1 MKILLLG
8 EYSNLHN
15 SLKQALIN
23 MGHEV
28 LLVGNADGFKKYQT
42 DILIKSHLED
52 YLLFKLI
59 ARLFVRIF
67 KINIFEIEIYLRAK
81 KIVNKLQGFD
91 FVQLINENSFKTSP
105 LLEIKL
111 LKQIFKNNKKVFLL
125 SCGVDSVSVKHA
137 ISKKLKYSIL
147 TPLFENASLE
157 KKYKPILKYKRKNYL
172 ALGEFVQKHVNG
184 IISSDLDYHIP
195 YLNKKKYLGMI
206 PNPIN
211 IQKIKYYGIN
221 KSKKI
226 SILHAIN
233 SSNKIK
239 KGNKFFEEA
248 LEIIDKKF
256 KSKISIVTTYDL
268 PYKEHLENLKKCDI
282 LLDMVYAYDQGY
294 NALEAMAMGKIVF
307 SGAEEEWLKLYNIK
321 EDTTVINALPN
332 TMKVVEKLI
341 WLIENPKILKSIS
354 VNARKFIEKNHDF
367 EKIST
372 KYIKIWEN

>member
-28 LLVGNADGFKKYQT
+28 LLVGNADGFKKYET
-42 DILIKSHLED
+42 DILIKSHLKD
-52 YLLFKLI
+52 YLLFKVI

-81 KIVNKLQGFD
+81 KIVNKLKGFD
-91 FVQLINENSFKTSP
+91 VVQLINENSFKTSP
-105 LLEIKL
+105 FLEIKL
-111 LKQIFKNNKKVFLL
+111 LKQIFKNNNKVFLL

-137 ISKKLKYSIL
+137 MSKKLKYSIL
-147 TPLFENASLE
+147 TPLFENASLK
-157 KKYKPILKYKRKNYL
+157 KKYKPILKYERENYL
-172 ALGEFVQKHVNG
+172 ALGKFVQEHVNG

-195 YLNKKKYLGMI
+195 YFNKKKYLGMI

-233 SSNKIK
+233 SRNKIK

-256 KSKISIVTTYDL
+256 KNKINIITTYDL
-268 PYKEHLENLKKCDI
+268 TYKEHLENLKKCDI

-307 SGAEEEWLKLYNIK
+307 TGAEEEWLKLYNIK
-321 EDTTVINALPN
+321 EDTAVINAVPN
-332 TMKVVEKLI
+332 TIRIIEKLV
-341 WLIENPKILKSIS
+341 WLIENPKMLKSIS
-354 VNARKFIEKNHDF
+354 INARKFIEKNHDF
-367 EKIST
+367 EKIAI
-372 KYIKIWEN
+372 KYIKTWEN

>member
-28 LLVGNADGFKKYQT
+28 LLVGNGDGFKKYET
-42 DILIKSHLED
+42 DVLIKSHLSE
-52 YLLFKLI
+52 YWLFNVI
-59 ARLFVRIF
+59 ARLFMRIF
-67 KINIFEIEIYLRAK
+67 KINIFEIEIYIRSK

-91 FVQLINENSFKTSP
+91 VVQLINENSFRTSP

-111 LKQIFKNNKKVFLL
+111 LKQIFKNNNNVFLL

-137 ISKKLKYSIL
+137 TSKKLKYSIL
-147 TPLFENASLE
+147 TPLYEDASLE
-157 KKYKPILKYKRKNYL
+157 KKFEQILKYDKENFL
-172 ALGEFVQKHVNG
+172 ALGKFVQENVNG

-211 IQKIKYYGIN
+211 TQKIKYYGIN

-233 SSNKIK
+233 SNNKIK
-239 KGNKFFEEA
+239 KGNRFFEEA
-248 LEIIDKKF
+248 LQIIEKKF
-256 KSKISIVTTYDL
+256 KGKINVITTYDL

-307 SGAEEEWLKLYNIK
+307 TGAEDEWLKLYNIK
-321 EDTTVINALPN
+321 EDTVVINAEPN
-332 TMKVVEKLI
+332 TIRVVEKLV
-341 WLIENPKILKSIS
+341 WLIENPKMLKSIS
-354 VNARKFIEKNHDF
+354 INARKFIEKNHDF
-367 EKIST
+367 KKITT
-372 KYIKIWEN
+372 KYIKTWEE

>member
-28 LLVGNADGFKKYQT
+28 LLVCNADGFKKYET

-91 FVQLINENSFKTSP
+91 VVQLINENSFKTSP

-111 LKQIFKNNKKVFLL
+111 LKKIFKNNNKVFLL
-125 SCGVDSVSVKHA
+125 SCGVDSVSVKYA
-137 ISKKLKYSIL
+137 MSKKLKYSIL
-147 TPLFENASLE
+147 TPLFENARLK
-157 KKYKPILKYKRKNYL
+157 KKYKPILKYERENYL
-172 ALGEFVQKHVNG
+172 ALGKFVQEHVNG

-248 LEIIDKKF
+248 LEIIGKKF
-256 KSKISIVTTYDL
+256 KSKISIITTYDL
-268 PYKEHLENLKKCDI
+268 PYKEHIENLKKCDI

-307 SGAEEEWLKLYNIK
+307 TGAEEEWLKLYNIK
-321 EDTTVINALPN
+321 EDTAVINAVPN
-332 TMKVVEKLI
+332 TIRIIEKLV
-341 WLIENPKILKSIS
+341 WLIENPKMLKSIS
-354 VNARKFIEKNHDF
+354 ANARKFIEKNHDF
-367 EKIST
+367 EKIAI
-372 KYIKIWEN
+372 KYIKTWEN

>member
-28 LLVGNADGFKKYQT
+28 LLVGNADGFKKYET

-91 FVQLINENSFKTSP
+91 VVQLINENSFKTSP

-111 LKQIFKNNKKVFLL
+111 LKQIFKNNNKVFLL
-125 SCGVDSVSVKHA
+125 SCGVDSVSVKYA
-137 ISKKLKYSIL
+137 MSKKLKYSIL
-147 TPLFENASLE
+147 TPLFENASLK
-157 KKYKPILKYKRKNYL
+157 KKYKPILKYERENYL
-172 ALGEFVQKHVNG
+172 ALGKFVQENVNG

-195 YLNKKKYLGMI
+195 YFNKKKYLGMI

-233 SSNKIK
+233 SRNKIK

-256 KSKISIVTTYDL
+256 KSKINIITTYDL
-268 PYKEHLENLKKCDI
+268 TYKEHLENLKKCDI

-307 SGAEEEWLKLYNIK
+307 TGAEEEWLKLYNIK
-321 EDTTVINALPN
+321 EDTAVINAVPN
-332 TMKVVEKLI
+332 TIRIIEKLV
-341 WLIENPKILKSIS
+341 WLIENPKMLKSIS
-354 VNARKFIEKNHDF
+354 ANARKFIEKNHDF
-367 EKIST
+367 EKIAA
-372 KYIKIWEN
+372 KYIKTWEN

>member
-15 SLKQALIN
+15 SLKQALLN

-28 LLVGNADGFKKYQT
+28 LLVGNGDGFKKYET
-42 DILIKSHLED
+42 DILIKSHLAD
-52 YLLFKLI
+52 YSLFNLI
-59 ARLFVRIF
+59 ARLFMRIF
-67 KINIFEIEIYLRAK
+67 KINIFDIEIYIRAK
-81 KIVNKLQGFD
+81 KILSKLRGFD
-91 FVQLINENSFKTSP
+91 VVQLINENSFKTSP
-105 LLEIKL
+105 FLEIKL
-111 LKQIFKNNKKVFLL
+111 LKQIFKNNNNVFLL

-137 ISKKLKYSIL
+137 MSKKLKYSIL
-147 TPLFENASLE
+147 TPLFEDASLK
-157 KKYKPILKYKRKNYL
+157 KKYKPILKYDKENYI
-172 ALGEFVQKHVNG
+172 ALGKFVQKNING

-211 IQKIKYYGIN
+211 TQKIKYYGIN

-239 KGNKFFEEA
+239 KGNRFFEEA
-248 LEIIDKKF
+248 LKIIDEKF
-256 KSKISIVTTYDL
+256 KDKISIITTYDL
-268 PYKEHLENLKKCDI
+268 PYLEHLENLKKCDI

-307 SGAEEEWLKLYNIK
+307 TGAEEEWLKLYNIK
-321 EDTTVINALPN
+321 EDTVVINAVPN
-332 TMKVVEKLI
+332 SMRIVEKLV
-341 WLIENPKILKSIS
+341 WLIENPSTLKSIS
-354 VNARKFIEKNHDF
+354 INARKFIDKNHDF
-367 EKIST
+367 EKIAT
-372 KYIKIWEN
+372 KYIKTWED

>member
-15 SLKQALIN
+15 SLKQALLN

-28 LLVGNADGFKKYQT
+28 LLVGNGDGFKKYET
-42 DILIKSHLED
+42 DILIKSHLAD
-52 YLLFKLI
+52 YLLFNLI
-59 ARLFVRIF
+59 ARLFIRIF
-67 KINIFEIEIYLRAK
+67 KINMFEIEIYIRAK

-91 FVQLINENSFKTSP
+91 VVQLINENSFKTSP

-111 LKQIFKNNKKVFLL
+111 LNQIFQNNNNIFLL

-147 TPLFENASLE
+147 TPLFEDPSLE
-157 KKYKPILKYKRKNYL
+157 KKYEPILKYDRKNYL
-172 ALGEFVQKHVNG
+172 ALGRFIQENIKG

-195 YLNKKKYLGMI
+195 YLSKKKYLGMI

-211 IQKIKYYGIN
+211 TQKIKYYGIN

-226 SILHAIN
+226 SILHAVN

-248 LEIIDKKF
+248 LEIIGKKF
-256 KSKISIVTTYDL
+256 KGKISIITTYDL
-268 PYKEHLENLKKCDI
+268 PYKEHLENLKNCDI

-307 SGAEEEWLKLYNIK
+307 TGAEKEWLKLYNIK
-321 EDTTVINALPN
+321 EDTVVINAVPN
-332 TMKVVEKLI
+332 SMRIVEKLV
-341 WLIENPKILKSIS
+341 WLIENPKTLKNIS
-354 VNARKFIEKNHDF
+354 VNAREFIEKNHDF
-367 EKIST
+367 EKIAT
-372 KYIKIWEN
+372 KYIKTWED

>member
-15 SLKQALIN
+15 SLKQALLN

-28 LLVGNADGFKKYQT
+28 LLVGNGDGFKKYET
-42 DILIKSHLED
+42 DILIKSHLAD

-59 ARLFVRIF
+59 AKLFVRIF
-67 KINIFEIEIYLRAK
+67 KINMFEIEIYIRAK
-81 KIVNKLQGFD
+81 KIVNKLRGFD
-91 FVQLINENSFKTSP
+91 VVQLINENSFKTSP
-105 LLEIKL
+105 LFEIKL
-111 LKQIFKNNKKVFLL
+111 LKQIFQNNNKVFLL

-137 ISKKLKYSIL
+137 MSKKLKYSIL

-157 KKYKPILKYKRKNYL
+157 KKYEPILKYEKENYL
-172 ALGEFVQKHVNG
+172 ALAKFVQKYVNG

-195 YLNKKKYLGMI
+195 YLSKKKYLGMI

-211 IQKIKYYGIN
+211 TQKIKYYGIN

-226 SILHAIN
+226 LILHAVN

-239 KGNKFFEEA
+239 KGNRFFEEA
-248 LEIIDKKF
+248 LKIIDEKF
-256 KSKISIVTTYDL
+256 KDKISIITTYDL
-268 PYKEHLENLKKCDI
+268 PYKEHLENLKNCDI

-307 SGAEEEWLKLYNIK
+307 TGAEEEWLKLYNIK
-321 EDTTVINALPN
+321 EDTVVINAVPN
-332 TMKVVEKLI
+332 SMRIVEKLV
-341 WLIENPKILKSIS
+341 WLIENPKMLKSIS
-354 VNARKFIEKNHDF
+354 VNAREFIEKNHDF
-367 EKIST
+367 EKIAK
-372 KYIKIWEN
+372 KYIKTWEN

>member
-28 LLVGNADGFKKYQT
+28 LLVGNADGFKKYET

-52 YLLFKLI
+52 FLLFKLI

-67 KINIFEIEIYLRAK
+67 KIKIFEIEIYLRAK

-91 FVQLINENSFKTSP
+91 VVQLINENSFKTSP

-111 LKQIFKNNKKVFLL
+111 LKQIFKNNNKVFLL
-125 SCGVDSVSVKHA
+125 SCGVDSVSVKYA
-137 ISKKLKYSIL
+137 MSKKLKYSIL
-147 TPLFENASLE
+147 TPLFENARLK
-157 KKYKPILKYKRKNYL
+157 KKYKPILKYERENYL
-172 ALGEFVQKHVNG
+172 ALGKFVQEHVNG

-195 YLNKKKYLGMI
+195 YFNKKKYLGMI

-221 KSKKI
+221 KSKKL

-233 SSNKIK
+233 SRNKIK

-256 KSKISIVTTYDL
+256 KSKINIITTYDL
-268 PYKEHLENLKKCDI
+268 TYKEHLENLKKCDI

-307 SGAEEEWLKLYNIK
+307 TGAEEEWLKLYNIK
-321 EDTTVINALPN
+321 EDTAVINAVPN
-332 TMKVVEKLI
+332 TIRIIEKLV
-341 WLIENPKILKSIS
+341 WLIENPKMLKSIS
-354 VNARKFIEKNHDF
+354 ANARKFIEKNHDF
-367 EKIST
+367 EKIAA
-372 KYIKIWEN
+372 KYIKTWEN

>member
-15 SLKQALIN
+15 SIKQALLN

-28 LLVGNADGFKKYQT
+28 LLVGNGDGFKKYET
-42 DILIKSHLED
+42 DILIKSHLAD
-52 YLLFKLI
+52 YSLFNLI
-59 ARLFVRIF
+59 ARIFMKIF
-67 KINIFEIEIYLRAK
+67 KINMFDIEIYFRAK
-81 KIVNKLQGFD
+81 KILRKLRGFD
-91 FVQLINENSFKTSP
+91 VVQLINENSFKTSP

-111 LKQIFKNNKKVFLL
+111 LKQIFQNNNNIFLL

-137 ISKKLKYSIL
+137 MSKKLKYSIL
-147 TPLFENASLE
+147 TPLFEDASLK
-157 KKYKPILKYKRKNYL
+157 KKYEPILKYDKENYL
-172 ALGEFVQKHVNG
+172 ALGKFVQKNIKG

-211 IQKIKYYGIN
+211 TQKIKYYGIN

-239 KGNKFFEEA
+239 KGNRFFEEA
-248 LEIIDKKF
+248 LKIIDEKF
-256 KSKISIVTTYDL
+256 KDKISIITTYDL
-268 PYKEHLENLKKCDI
+268 PYIEHLENLKKCDI

-307 SGAEEEWLKLYNIK
+307 TGAEEEWLKLYNIK
-321 EDTTVINALPN
+321 EDTVVINAVPN
-332 TMKVVEKLI
+332 SIRIVEKLV
-341 WLIENPKILKSIS
+341 WLIENPKMLKNIS

-367 EKIST
+367 EKIAT
-372 KYIKIWEN
+372 KYIKTWED

>member
-28 LLVGNADGFKKYQT
+28 LLVGNADGFKKYET
-42 DILIKSHLED
+42 DILIKSHLKD

-59 ARLFVRIF
+59 ARIFVRIF

-91 FVQLINENSFKTSP
+91 VVQLINENSFKTSP

-111 LKQIFKNNKKVFLL
+111 LKQIFNNNNKVFLL

-137 ISKKLKYSIL
+137 MSKKLKYSIL
-147 TPLFENASLE
+147 TPLFENASLK
-157 KKYKPILKYKRKNYL
+157 KKYKPILKYERENYL
-172 ALGEFVQKHVNG
+172 ALGKFVQEHVNG

-195 YLNKKKYLGMI
+195 YFNKKKYLGMI

-233 SSNKIK
+233 SRNKIK

-256 KSKISIVTTYDL
+256 KSKINIITTYDL
-268 PYKEHLENLKKCDI
+268 TYKEHLENLKKCDI

-307 SGAEEEWLKLYNIK
+307 TGAEEEWLKQYNIK
-321 EDTTVINALPN
+321 EDTAVINAVPN
-332 TMKVVEKLI
+332 TIRIIEKLV
-341 WLIENPKILKSIS
+341 WLIENPKMLKSIS

-367 EKIST
+367 EKIAI
-372 KYIKIWEN
+372 KYIKTWEN

>member
-15 SLKQALIN
+15 SLKQALII

-28 LLVGNADGFKKYQT
+28 LLVGNADGFKKYET
-42 DILIKSHLED
+42 DILIKSHLKD
-52 YLLFKLI
+52 YLLFNLL
-59 ARLFVRIF
+59 ARLFERIF

-91 FVQLINENSFKTSP
+91 VVQLINENSFKTSP
-105 LLEIKL
+105 FLEIKL
-111 LKQIFKNNKKVFLL
+111 LKQIFKNNNKVFLL

-137 ISKKLKYSIL
+137 MSKKLKYSIL
-147 TPLFENASLE
+147 TPLFENASLK
-157 KKYKPILKYKRKNYL
+157 KKYKPILKYERENYL
-172 ALGEFVQKHVNG
+172 ALGKFVQEHVNG

-195 YLNKKKYLGMI
+195 YFNKKKYLGMI

-233 SSNKIK
+233 SRNKIK
-239 KGNKFFEEA
+239 KGNRFFEEA
-248 LEIIDKKF
+248 LKIVQKKF
-256 KSKISIVTTYDL
+256 KSKINIITTYDL
-268 PYKEHLENLKKCDI
+268 TYKEHLENLKKCDI

-307 SGAEEEWLKLYNIK
+307 TGAEEEWLKLYNIK
-321 EDTTVINALPN
+321 EDTAVINTVPN
-332 TMKVVEKLI
+332 TIRIIEKLV
-341 WLIENPKILKSIS
+341 WLIENPKMLKSIS

-367 EKIST
+367 EKIAI
-372 KYIKIWEN
+372 KYIKTWEN

>member
-28 LLVGNADGFKKYQT
+28 LLVGNADGFKKYET

-52 YLLFKLI
+52 FLLFKLI

-91 FVQLINENSFKTSP
+91 VVQLINENSFKTSP

-111 LKQIFKNNKKVFLL
+111 LKQIFKNNNKVFLL
-125 SCGVDSVSVKHA
+125 SCGVDSVSVKYA
-137 ISKKLKYSIL
+137 MSKKLKYSIL
-147 TPLFENASLE
+147 TPLFEDASLK
-157 KKYKPILKYKRKNYL
+157 KKYEPILKYDKENYL
-172 ALGEFVQKHVNG
+172 ALGKFVQKNIKG

-195 YLNKKKYLGMI
+195 YFNKKKYLGMI

-221 KSKKI
+221 KSKKL

-233 SSNKIK
+233 SRNKIK

-256 KSKISIVTTYDL
+256 KSKINIITTYDL
-268 PYKEHLENLKKCDI
+268 TYKEHLENLKKCDI

-307 SGAEEEWLKLYNIK
+307 TGAEEEWLKLYNIK
-321 EDTTVINALPN
+321 EDTAVINAVPN
-332 TMKVVEKLI
+332 TIRIIEKLV
-341 WLIENPKILKSIS
+341 WLIENPKMLKSIS
-354 VNARKFIEKNHDF
+354 ANARKFIEKNHDF
-367 EKIST
+367 EKIAA
-372 KYIKIWEN
+372 KYIKTWEN

>member
-15 SLKQALIN
+15 SLKQALIK

-28 LLVGNADGFKKYQT
+28 LLVGNGDGFKKYET
-42 DILIKSHLED
+42 DVLIKSSLSE
-52 YLLFKLI
+52 LWLFNVI
-59 ARLFVRIF
+59 ARLLIRIF
-67 KINIFEIEIYLRAK
+67 KINLFEIEIYFRAK
-81 KIVNKLQGFD
+81 KLINKFHGFD
-91 FVQLINENSFKTSP
+91 VVQLINENSFKTSP

-111 LKQIFKNNKKVFLL
+111 LKQIFKNNNNVFLL

-137 ISKKLKYSIL
+137 MSKKFKYSIL
-147 TPLFENASLE
+147 TPLFEHKSLE
-157 KKYKPILKYKRKNYL
+157 KKYNSILKYNRKNYL
-172 ALGEFVQKHVNG
+172 ALGKFVQENVRG

-195 YLNKKKYLGMI
+195 YHNKKKYLGMI
-206 PNPIN
+206 ANPIN
-211 IQKIKYYGIN
+211 TQKIKYYGIN

-239 KGNKFFEEA
+239 KGNKFFEQA
-248 LEIIDKKF
+248 LEIIEKKF
-256 KSKISIVTTYDL
+256 SRKISIITTYNL
-268 PYKEHLENLKKCDI
+268 PYKEHIENLKKCDI

-307 SGAEEEWLKLYNIK
+307 TGAEEEWLKLYNIK
-321 EDTTVINALPN
+321 ENTVVINAVPN
-332 TMKVVEKLI
+332 TMRIVEKLV
-341 WLIENPKILKSIS
+341 WLIENPKMLKSIS

-367 EKIST
+367 EKIAT
-372 KYIKIWEN
+372 KYIKTWED

>member
-28 LLVGNADGFKKYQT
+28 LLVGNADGFKKYET

-91 FVQLINENSFKTSP
+91 VVQLINENSFKTSP

-111 LKQIFKNNKKVFLL
+111 LKQIFKNNNKVFLL
-125 SCGVDSVSVKHA
+125 SCGIDSVSVKYA
-137 ISKKLKYSIL
+137 MSKKLKYSIL
-147 TPLFENASLE
+147 TPLFENARLK
-157 KKYKPILKYKRKNYL
+157 KKYKPILKYERENYL
-172 ALGEFVQKHVNG
+172 ALGKFVQEHVNG

-195 YLNKKKYLGMI
+195 YFNKKKYLGMI

-233 SSNKIK
+233 SRNKIK

-256 KSKISIVTTYDL
+256 KSKINIITTYDL
-268 PYKEHLENLKKCDI
+268 TYKEHLENLKKCDI

-307 SGAEEEWLKLYNIK
+307 TGAEEEWLKLYNIK
-321 EDTTVINALPN
+321 EDTAVINAVPN
-332 TMKVVEKLI
+332 TIRIIEKLV
-341 WLIENPKILKSIS
+341 WLIENPKMLKSIS
-354 VNARKFIEKNHDF
+354 ANARKFIEKNHDF
-367 EKIST
+367 EKIAI
-372 KYIKIWEN
+372 KYIKTWEN

>member
-15 SLKQALIN
+15 SLKQALLN

-28 LLVGNADGFKKYQT
+28 LLVGNGDGFKKYET
-42 DILIKSHLED
+42 DILIKSHLAD
-52 YLLFKLI
+52 YSLFNLI
-59 ARLFVRIF
+59 ARIFMKIF
-67 KINIFEIEIYLRAK
+67 KINMFDIEIYFRAK
-81 KIVNKLQGFD
+81 KILRKLRGFD
-91 FVQLINENSFKTSP
+91 VVQLINENSFKTSP

-111 LKQIFKNNKKVFLL
+111 LKQIFQNNNNIFLL

-137 ISKKLKYSIL
+137 MSKKLKYSIL
-147 TPLFENASLE
+147 TPLFEDASLK
-157 KKYKPILKYKRKNYL
+157 KKYEPILKYDKENYL
-172 ALGEFVQKHVNG
+172 ALGKFVQKNIKG

-211 IQKIKYYGIN
+211 TQKIKYYGIN

-233 SSNKIK
+233 SSNRIK
-239 KGNKFFEEA
+239 KGNRFFEEA
-248 LEIIDKKF
+248 LKIIDEKF
-256 KSKISIVTTYDL
+256 KDKISIITTYDL
-268 PYKEHLENLKKCDI
+268 PYIEHLENLKKCDI

-307 SGAEEEWLKLYNIK
+307 TGAEEEWLKLYNIK
-321 EDTTVINALPN
+321 EDTVVINAVPN
-332 TMKVVEKLI
+332 SIRIVEKLV
-341 WLIENPKILKSIS
+341 WLIENPKMLKNIS

-367 EKIST
+367 EKIAT
-372 KYIKIWEN
+372 KYIKTWED

>member
-15 SLKQALIN
+15 SLKQALLN

-28 LLVGNADGFKKYQT
+28 LLVGNGDGFKKYET
-42 DILIKSHLED
+42 DILIKSHLAD
-52 YLLFKLI
+52 YSLFNLI
-59 ARLFVRIF
+59 ARLFMKIF
-67 KINIFEIEIYLRAK
+67 KINIFDIEIYFRAK
-81 KIVNKLQGFD
+81 KILSKLRGFD
-91 FVQLINENSFKTSP
+91 VVQLINENSFKTSP

-111 LKQIFKNNKKVFLL
+111 LKQIFQNNNNVFLL

-137 ISKKLKYSIL
+137 MSKKLKYSIL
-147 TPLFENASLE
+147 TPLFEDASLK
-157 KKYKPILKYKRKNYL
+157 KKYEPILKYDKENYL
-172 ALGEFVQKHVNG
+172 ALGKFVQKNIKG

-211 IQKIKYYGIN
+211 TQKIKYYGIN

-239 KGNKFFEEA
+239 KGNRFFEEA
-248 LEIIDKKF
+248 LKIIDEKF
-256 KSKISIVTTYDL
+256 KDKISIITTYDL
-268 PYKEHLENLKKCDI
+268 PYIEHLENLKKCDI

-307 SGAEEEWLKLYNIK
+307 TGAEEEWLKLYNIK
-321 EDTTVINALPN
+321 EDTVVINAVPN
-332 TMKVVEKLI
+332 TMRIVEKLV
-341 WLIENPKILKSIS
+341 WLIENPKMLKSIS

-367 EKIST
+367 EKIAK
-372 KYIKIWEN
+372 KYIKTWEN

>member
-28 LLVGNADGFKKYQT
+28 LLVGNRDGFKKYET
-42 DILIKSHLED
+42 DVLIKSHLSE
-52 YLLFKLI
+52 YWLFNVI
-59 ARLFVRIF
+59 ARLFMRIF
-67 KINIFEIEIYLRAK
+67 KINIFEIEIYIRSK
-81 KIVNKLQGFD
+81 KIVKKLQGFD
-91 FVQLINENSFKTSP
+91 VVQLINENSFKTSP

-111 LKQIFKNNKKVFLL
+111 LKQIFKNNNNVFLL

-137 ISKKLKYSIL
+137 MSKKLKYSIL
-147 TPLFENASLE
+147 TPLFEDASLE
-157 KKYKPILKYKRKNYL
+157 KKFEPILKYDRENFL
-172 ALGEFVQKHVNG
+172 ALGKFVQKNVKG

-195 YLNKKKYLGMI
+195 YSNKKKYLGMI

-211 IQKIKYYGIN
+211 TQKIKYYGIN

-239 KGNKFFEEA
+239 KGNRFFEEA
-248 LEIIDKKF
+248 LQIIDKKF
-256 KSKISIVTTYDL
+256 KGKINIITTYDL

-307 SGAEEEWLKLYNIK
+307 TGAEEEWLKLYNIK
-321 EDTTVINALPN
+321 ADTVVINAIPE
-332 TMKVVEKLI
+332 TAKIVKKLL
-341 WLIENPKILKSIS
+341 WLIENPKMLKSIS
-354 VNARKFIEKNHDF
+354 LNARKFIEKNHDF
-367 EKIST
+367 KKIAT
-372 KYIKIWEN
+372 KYIKTWEG

>member
-28 LLVGNADGFKKYQT
+28 LLVCNADGFKKYET

-59 ARLFVRIF
+59 ARLLVRIF

-91 FVQLINENSFKTSP
+91 VVQLINENSFKTSP

-111 LKQIFKNNKKVFLL
+111 LKQIFKNNNKVFLL
-125 SCGVDSVSVKHA
+125 SCGIDSVSVKYA
-137 ISKKLKYSIL
+137 MSKKLKYSIL
-147 TPLFENASLE
+147 TPLFENARLK
-157 KKYKPILKYKRKNYL
+157 KKYKPILKYERENYL
-172 ALGEFVQKHVNG
+172 ALGKFVQEHVNG

-233 SSNKIK
+233 SRNKIK

-248 LEIIDKKF
+248 LEIIGKKF
-256 KSKISIVTTYDL
+256 KSKISIITTYDL
-268 PYKEHLENLKKCDI
+268 PYKEHIENLKKCDI

-307 SGAEEEWLKLYNIK
+307 TGAEEEWLKLYNIK
-321 EDTTVINALPN
+321 QDTAVINAVPN
-332 TMKVVEKLI
+332 TIRIIEKLV
-341 WLIENPKILKSIS
+341 WLIENPKMLKSIS
-354 VNARKFIEKNHDF
+354 ANARKFIEKNHDF
-367 EKIST
+367 EKIAI
-372 KYIKIWEN
+372 KYIKTWEN

>member
-15 SLKQALIN
+15 SLKQALLN

-28 LLVGNADGFKKYQT
+28 LLVGNGDGFKKYET
-42 DILIKSHLED
+42 DILIKSHLAD
-52 YLLFKLI
+52 YFLFKLI
-59 ARLFVRIF
+59 ARLLIRIF
-67 KINIFEIEIYLRAK
+67 KINMFEIEIYIRAK
-81 KIVNKLQGFD
+81 KIVNKLRGFD
-91 FVQLINENSFKTSP
+91 VVQLINENSFKTSP
-105 LLEIKL
+105 LFEIKL
-111 LKQIFKNNKKVFLL
+111 LKQIFQNNNNIFLL

-137 ISKKLKYSIL
+137 MSKKLKYSIL
-147 TPLFENASLE
+147 TPLFEDASLE
-157 KKYKPILKYKRKNYL
+157 KKYEPILKYEKENYL
-172 ALGEFVQKHVNG
+172 ALAKFVQKYVNG

-195 YLNKKKYLGMI
+195 YLSKKKYLGMI

-211 IQKIKYYGIN
+211 TQKIKYYGIN

-239 KGNKFFEEA
+239 KGNRFFEEA
-248 LEIIDKKF
+248 LKIIDEKF
-256 KSKISIVTTYDL
+256 KDKITIITTYDL
-268 PYKEHLENLKKCDI
+268 PYKEHLENLKNCDI

-307 SGAEEEWLKLYNIK
+307 TGAEEEWIKLNNIK
-321 EDTTVINALPN
+321 EDTVVINAVPN
-332 TMKVVEKLI
+332 SMRIVEKLV

-354 VNARKFIEKNHDF
+354 VNARKFIEKKHDF
-367 EKIST
+367 EKIAK
-372 KYIKIWEN
+372 KYIKTWEN

>member
-28 LLVGNADGFKKYQT
+28 LIVGNADGFKKYQT

-52 YLLFKLI
+52 YLLLKLI

-91 FVQLINENSFKTSP
+91 VVQLINENSFKTSP
-105 LLEIKL
+105 FLEIKL
-111 LKQIFKNNKKVFLL
+111 LKQIFKNNNKVFLL

-137 ISKKLKYSIL
+137 MSKKLKYSIL
-147 TPLFENASLE
+147 TPLFENASLK
-157 KKYKPILKYKRKNYL
+157 KKYKPILKYERENYL
-172 ALGEFVQKHVNG
+172 ALAKFVQEYVNG

-195 YLNKKKYLGMI
+195 YLSEKKYLGMI

-211 IQKIKYYGIN
+211 TKKIKYYGIN

-239 KGNKFFEEA
+239 KGNRFFEEA
-248 LEIIDKKF
+248 LKIIDEKF
-256 KSKISIVTTYDL
+256 KYKISIITTYDI

-282 LLDMVYAYDQGY
+282 LLDMVYAYDQGF

-307 SGAEEEWLKLYNIK
+307 TGAEEEWLKLYNIK
-321 EDTTVINALPN
+321 EDTVVINAVPN
-332 TMKVVEKLI
+332 SMRIVKKLV
-341 WLIENPKILKSIS
+341 WLIENPKMIKIIS

-367 EKIST
+367 EKIAT
-372 KYIKIWEN
+372 KYIKTWEN

>member
-15 SLKQALIN
+15 SLKQALVN

-28 LLVGNADGFKKYQT
+28 LLVGNGDGFKKYET
-42 DILIKSHLED
+42 DILIKSHLAD
-52 YLLFKLI
+52 YFLFKLI
-59 ARLFVRIF
+59 ARLFIRIF
-67 KINIFEIEIYLRAK
+67 KINMFEIEIYIRAK
-81 KIVNKLQGFD
+81 KLVNRLRGFD
-91 FVQLINENSFKTSP
+91 VVQLINENSFKTSP
-105 LLEIKL
+105 LFEIKL
-111 LKQIFKNNKKVFLL
+111 LKQIFQNNNKVFLL

-137 ISKKLKYSIL
+137 MSKKLKYSIL

-157 KKYKPILKYKRKNYL
+157 KKYEPILKYEKENYL
-172 ALGEFVQKHVNG
+172 ALAKFVQKYVNG

-195 YLNKKKYLGMI
+195 YLSKKKYLGMI

-211 IQKIKYYGIN
+211 TQKIKYYGIN

-226 SILHAIN
+226 LILHAVN

-239 KGNKFFEEA
+239 KGNRFFEEA
-248 LEIIDKKF
+248 LKIIDEKF
-256 KSKISIVTTYDL
+256 KDKISIVTTYDL

-307 SGAEEEWLKLYNIK
+307 TGAEEEWLKLYNIK
-321 EDTTVINALPN
+321 EDTVVINAVPN
-332 TMKVVEKLI
+332 SMRIVEKLV

-354 VNARKFIEKNHDF
+354 VNAREFIEKNHDF

-372 KYIKIWEN
+372 KYIKTWED

>member
-28 LLVGNADGFKKYQT
+28 LLVCNADGFKKYET

-81 KIVNKLQGFD
+81 KIVNKLRGFD
-91 FVQLINENSFKTSP
+91 VVQLINENSFKTSP

-111 LKQIFKNNKKVFLL
+111 LKQIFKNNNKVFLL

-137 ISKKLKYSIL
+137 MSKKLKYSIL
-147 TPLFENASLE
+147 TPLFENVSLK
-157 KKYKPILKYKRKNYL
+157 KKYKPILKYERENYL
-172 ALGEFVQKHVNG
+172 ALGKFVQEHVNG

-195 YLNKKKYLGMI
+195 YFNKKKYLGMI

-211 IQKIKYYGIN
+211 TQKIKYYGIN

-239 KGNKFFEEA
+239 KGNRFFEEA
-248 LEIIDKKF
+248 LKIIDEKF
-256 KSKISIVTTYDL
+256 KDKISIITTYDL
-268 PYKEHLENLKKCDI
+268 PYIEHLENLKKCDI

-307 SGAEEEWLKLYNIK
+307 TGAEEEWLKLYNIK
-321 EDTTVINALPN
+321 EDTAVINAVPN
-332 TMKVVEKLI
+332 TIRIIEKLV
-341 WLIENPKILKSIS
+341 WLIENPKMLKSIS
-354 VNARKFIEKNHDF
+354 ANARKFIEKNHDF
-367 EKIST
+367 EKIAA
-372 KYIKIWEN
+372 KYIKTWEN

>member
-15 SLKQALIN
+15 SLKQALLN

-28 LLVGNADGFKKYQT
+28 LLVGNGDGFKKYET
-42 DILIKSHLED
+42 DILIKSHLAD
-52 YLLFKLI
+52 YSLFNLI
-59 ARLFVRIF
+59 ARIFMKIF
-67 KINIFEIEIYLRAK
+67 KINIFDIEIYFRAK
-81 KIVNKLQGFD
+81 KILRKLRGFD
-91 FVQLINENSFKTSP
+91 VVQLINENSFKTSP

-111 LKQIFKNNKKVFLL
+111 LKQIFQNNNNIFLL

-137 ISKKLKYSIL
+137 MSKKLKYSIL
-147 TPLFENASLE
+147 TPLFEDASLK
-157 KKYKPILKYKRKNYL
+157 KKYEPILKYDKENYL
-172 ALGEFVQKHVNG
+172 ALGKFVQKNIKG

-211 IQKIKYYGIN
+211 TQKIKYYGIN

-239 KGNKFFEEA
+239 KGNRFFEEA
-248 LEIIDKKF
+248 LKIIDEKF
-256 KSKISIVTTYDL
+256 KDKISIITTYDL
-268 PYKEHLENLKKCDI
+268 PYIEHLENLKKCDI

-307 SGAEEEWLKLYNIK
+307 TGAEEEWLKLYNIK
-321 EDTTVINALPN
+321 EDTVVINAVPN
-332 TMKVVEKLI
+332 SMRIVEKLV
-341 WLIENPKILKSIS
+341 WLIENPKMLKSIS

-367 EKIST
+367 EKIAT
-372 KYIKIWEN
+372 KYIKTWEN

>member
-28 LLVGNADGFKKYQT
+28 LLVGNGDGFKKYET

-52 YLLFKLI
+52 YSLFNLI
-59 ARLFVRIF
+59 ARLLMRIF
-67 KINIFEIEIYLRAK
+67 KINIFDIEIYFRAK
-81 KIVNKLQGFD
+81 KILSKLRGFD
-91 FVQLINENSFKTSP
+91 VVQLINENSFKTSP
-105 LLEIKL
+105 ILEIKL
-111 LKQIFKNNKKVFLL
+111 LKQIFQNNNNVFLL

-137 ISKKLKYSIL
+137 MSKKLKYSIL
-147 TPLFENASLE
+147 TPLFEDASLK
-157 KKYKPILKYKRKNYL
+157 KKYEPILKYYRENYL
-172 ALGEFVQKHVNG
+172 GLGKFVQENIKG

-211 IQKIKYYGIN
+211 TKKIKYYGIN

-239 KGNKFFEEA
+239 KGNRFFEEA
-248 LEIIDKKF
+248 LKIIDEKF
-256 KSKISIVTTYDL
+256 KNKISIITTYDL

-307 SGAEEEWLKLYNIK
+307 TGAEEEWLKLYNIK
-321 EDTTVINALPN
+321 EDTVVINAVPN
-332 TMKVVEKLI
+332 TMRIVEKLV
-341 WLIENPKILKSIS
+341 WLIENPKMLKSIS
-354 VNARKFIEKNHDF
+354 VNARKFIKKNHDF
-367 EKIST
+367 EKIAT
-372 KYIKIWEN
+372 KYIKTWED

>member
-15 SLKQALIN
+15 SLKQALLN

-28 LLVGNADGFKKYQT
+28 LLVGNGDGFKKYET
-42 DILIKSHLED
+42 DILIKSHLAD

-59 ARLFVRIF
+59 AKLFVRIF
-67 KINIFEIEIYLRAK
+67 KINMFEIEIYIRAK
-81 KIVNKLQGFD
+81 KIVNRLRGFD
-91 FVQLINENSFKTSP
+91 VVQLINENSFKTSP
-105 LLEIKL
+105 LFEIKL
-111 LKQIFKNNKKVFLL
+111 LKQIFQNNNKVFLL

-137 ISKKLKYSIL
+137 MSKKLKYSIL

-157 KKYKPILKYKRKNYL
+157 KKYEPILKYEKENYL
-172 ALGEFVQKHVNG
+172 ALAKFVQEYVNG

-195 YLNKKKYLGMI
+195 YLSKKKYLGMI

-211 IQKIKYYGIN
+211 TQKIKYYGIN

-226 SILHAIN
+226 LILHAVN

-248 LEIIDKKF
+248 LKIIDKKF
-256 KSKISIVTTYDL
+256 KDKISIITTYDL
-268 PYKEHLENLKKCDI
+268 PYKEHLENLKNCDI

-307 SGAEEEWLKLYNIK
+307 TGAEEEWLKLYNIK
-321 EDTTVINALPN
+321 EDTVVINAVPN
-332 TMKVVEKLI
+332 SMRIVEKLV
-341 WLIENPKILKSIS
+341 WLIENPKMLKSIS
-354 VNARKFIEKNHDF
+354 VNAREFIEKNHDF
-367 EKIST
+367 EKIAT
-372 KYIKIWEN
+372 KYIKTWED

>member
-15 SLKQALIN
+15 SLKQALLN

-28 LLVGNADGFKKYQT
+28 LLVGNGDGFKKYET
-42 DILIKSHLED
+42 DILIKSHLAD
-52 YLLFKLI
+52 YSLFNLI
-59 ARLFVRIF
+59 ARIFMKIF
-67 KINIFEIEIYLRAK
+67 KINIFDIEIYFRAK
-81 KIVNKLQGFD
+81 KILRKLRGFD
-91 FVQLINENSFKTSP
+91 VVQLINENSFKTSP

-111 LKQIFKNNKKVFLL
+111 LKQIFQNNNNIFLL

-137 ISKKLKYSIL
+137 MSKKLKYSIL
-147 TPLFENASLE
+147 TPLFEDASLK
-157 KKYKPILKYKRKNYL
+157 KKYEPILKYDKENYL
-172 ALGEFVQKHVNG
+172 ALGKFVQKNIKG

-211 IQKIKYYGIN
+211 TQKIKYYGIN

-239 KGNKFFEEA
+239 KGNRFFEEA
-248 LEIIDKKF
+248 LKIIDEKF
-256 KSKISIVTTYDL
+256 KDKISIITTYDL
-268 PYKEHLENLKKCDI
+268 PYIEHLENLKKCDI

-307 SGAEEEWLKLYNIK
+307 TGAEEEWLKLYNIK
-321 EDTTVINALPN
+321 EDTVVINAVPN
-332 TMKVVEKLI
+332 SIRIVEKLV
-341 WLIENPKILKSIS
+341 WLIENPKMLKNIS
-354 VNARKFIEKNHDF
+354 VNAREFIEKNHDF
-367 EKIST
+367 EIIAT
-372 KYIKIWEN
+372 KYIKTWED

>member
-15 SLKQALIN
+15 SLKQALLN

-28 LLVGNADGFKKYQT
+28 LLVGNGDGFKKYET
-42 DILIKSHLED
+42 DILIKSHLAD
-52 YLLFKLI
+52 YSLFNLI
-59 ARLFVRIF
+59 ARLFMKIF
-67 KINIFEIEIYLRAK
+67 KINIFDIEIYFRAK
-81 KIVNKLQGFD
+81 KILRKLRGFD
-91 FVQLINENSFKTSP
+91 VVQLINENSFKTSP

-111 LKQIFKNNKKVFLL
+111 LKQIFQNNNNVFLL

-137 ISKKLKYSIL
+137 MSKKLKYSIL
-147 TPLFENASLE
+147 TPLFEDASLK
-157 KKYKPILKYKRKNYL
+157 KKYEPILKYDKENYL
-172 ALGEFVQKHVNG
+172 ALGKFVQKNIKG

-211 IQKIKYYGIN
+211 TQKIKYYGIN

-226 SILHAIN
+226 SILHAVN

-248 LEIIDKKF
+248 LKIIDEKF
-256 KSKISIVTTYDL
+256 KDKISIITTYDL
-268 PYKEHLENLKKCDI
+268 PYIEHLENLKKCDI

-307 SGAEEEWLKLYNIK
+307 TGAEEEWLKLYNIK
-321 EDTTVINALPN
+321 EDTVVINAVPN
-332 TMKVVEKLI
+332 SMRIVEKLV
-341 WLIENPKILKSIS
+341 WLIENPKMLKNIS

-367 EKIST
+367 EKIAT
-372 KYIKIWEN
+372 KYIKTWED

>member
-15 SLKQALIN
+15 SLKQALLN

-28 LLVGNADGFKKYQT
+28 LLVGNGDGFKKYET
-42 DILIKSHLED
+42 DILIKSHLAD
-52 YLLFKLI
+52 YSLFNLI
-59 ARLFVRIF
+59 ARLFMKIF
-67 KINIFEIEIYLRAK
+67 KINIFDIEIYFRAK
-81 KIVNKLQGFD
+81 KILSKLRGFD
-91 FVQLINENSFKTSP
+91 VVQLINENSFKTSP

-111 LKQIFKNNKKVFLL
+111 LKQIFQNNNNVFLL

-137 ISKKLKYSIL
+137 MSKKLKYSIL
-147 TPLFENASLE
+147 TPLFEDASLK
-157 KKYKPILKYKRKNYL
+157 KKYEPILKYNKENYL
-172 ALGEFVQKHVNG
+172 ALGKFVQKNIKG

-211 IQKIKYYGIN
+211 TQKIKYYGIN

-239 KGNKFFEEA
+239 KGNRFFEEA
-248 LEIIDKKF
+248 LKIIDEKF
-256 KSKISIVTTYDL
+256 KDKISINTTYDL
-268 PYKEHLENLKKCDI
+268 PYIEHLENLKKCDI

-307 SGAEEEWLKLYNIK
+307 TGAEDEWLKLYNIK
-321 EDTTVINALPN
+321 EDTVVINAVPN
-332 TMKVVEKLI
+332 TMRIVEKLV
-341 WLIENPKILKSIS
+341 WLIENPKMLKSIS
-354 VNARKFIEKNHDF
+354 VNARKFIENNHDF
-367 EKIST
+367 EKIAK
-372 KYIKIWEN
+372 KYIKTWEN

>member
-28 LLVGNADGFKKYQT
+28 LLVCNADGFKKYET

-59 ARLFVRIF
+59 ARLLVRIF

-91 FVQLINENSFKTSP
+91 VVQLINENSFKTSP

-111 LKQIFKNNKKVFLL
+111 LKQIFKNNNKVFLL
-125 SCGVDSVSVKHA
+125 SCGIDSVSVKYA
-137 ISKKLKYSIL
+137 MSKKLKYSIL
-147 TPLFENASLE
+147 TPLFENARLK
-157 KKYKPILKYKRKNYL
+157 KKYKPILKYERENYL
-172 ALGEFVQKHVNG
+172 ALGKFVQEHVNG

-233 SSNKIK
+233 SRNKIK

-256 KSKISIVTTYDL
+256 KSKINIITTYDL
-268 PYKEHLENLKKCDI
+268 TYKEHLENLKKCDI

-307 SGAEEEWLKLYNIK
+307 TGAEEEWLKLYNIK
-321 EDTTVINALPN
+321 QDTAVINAVPN
-332 TMKVVEKLI
+332 TIRIIEKLV
-341 WLIENPKILKSIS
+341 WLIENPKMLKSIS
-354 VNARKFIEKNHDF
+354 ANARKFIEKNHDF
-367 EKIST
+367 EKIAI
-372 KYIKIWEN
+372 KYIKTWEN

>member
-15 SLKQALIN
+15 SLKQALLN

-28 LLVGNADGFKKYQT
+28 LLVGNGDGFKKYET
-42 DILIKSHLED
+42 DILIKSHLAD
-52 YLLFKLI
+52 YSLFNLI
-59 ARLFVRIF
+59 ARLFMKIF
-67 KINIFEIEIYLRAK
+67 KINIFDIEIYFRAK
-81 KIVNKLQGFD
+81 KILSKLRGFNV
-91 FVQLINENSFKTSP
+91 VQLINENSFKTSP

-111 LKQIFKNNKKVFLL
+111 LKQIFQNNNNVFLL

-137 ISKKLKYSIL
+137 MSKKLKYSIL
-147 TPLFENASLE
+147 TPLFEDASLK
-157 KKYKPILKYKRKNYL
+157 KKYEPILKYNKENYL
-172 ALGEFVQKHVNG
+172 ALGKFVQKNIKG

-211 IQKIKYYGIN
+211 TQKIKYYGIN

-239 KGNKFFEEA
+239 KGNRFFEEA
-248 LEIIDKKF
+248 LKIIDEKF
-256 KSKISIVTTYDL
+256 KDKISIITTYDL
-268 PYKEHLENLKKCDI
+268 PYIEHLENLKKCDI

-307 SGAEEEWLKLYNIK
+307 TGAEDEWLKLYNIK
-321 EDTTVINALPN
+321 EDTVVINAVPN
-332 TMKVVEKLI
+332 TMRIVEKLV
-341 WLIENPKILKSIS
+341 WLIENPKMLKSIS
-354 VNARKFIEKNHDF
+354 VNARKFIENNHDF
-367 EKIST
+367 EKIAK
-372 KYIKIWEN
+372 KYIKTWEN

>member
-28 LLVGNADGFKKYQT
+28 LLVCNADGFKKYET

-91 FVQLINENSFKTSP
+91 VVQLINENSFKTSP

-111 LKQIFKNNKKVFLL
+111 LKQIFKNNNKVFLL
-125 SCGVDSVSVKHA
+125 SCGVDSVSVKYA
-137 ISKKLKYSIL
+137 MSKKLKYSIL
-147 TPLFENASLE
+147 TPLFENARLK
-157 KKYKPILKYKRKNYL
+157 KKYKPILKYERENYL
-172 ALGEFVQKHVNG
+172 ALGKFVQEHVNG

-233 SSNKIK
+233 SRNKIK

-256 KSKISIVTTYDL
+256 KSKINIITTYDL
-268 PYKEHLENLKKCDI
+268 TYKEHLENLKKCDI

-307 SGAEEEWLKLYNIK
+307 TGAEEEWLKLYNIK
-321 EDTTVINALPN
+321 EDTAVINAVPN
-332 TMKVVEKLI
+332 TIRIIEKLV
-341 WLIENPKILKSIS
+341 WLIENPKMLKSIS
-354 VNARKFIEKNHDF
+354 ANARKFIEKNHDF
-367 EKIST
+367 EKIAI
-372 KYIKIWEN
+372 KYIKTWEN